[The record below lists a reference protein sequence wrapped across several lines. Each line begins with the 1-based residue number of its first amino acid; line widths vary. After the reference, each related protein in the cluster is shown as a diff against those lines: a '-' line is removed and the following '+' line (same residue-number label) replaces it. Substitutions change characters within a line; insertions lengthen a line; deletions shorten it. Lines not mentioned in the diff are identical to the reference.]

1 MAVLRID
8 TQNADLPYLV
18 LADSDQ
24 VFVGDSVMA
33 IGNPFGVG
41 QSVSVG
47 IVSALARTQVSDSD
61 VGYFIQTDAAINLG
75 NSGGALVD
83 MTGALVGI
91 NTAIFTQSGG
101 SNGIGFAIPANMVST
116 FLRVAQSDDRILRR
130 PWLGISEQVVTVDIA
145 EGLGMDRP
153 RGILVSGILPDSPA
167 DDAGLKDGDVIVAVD
182 GREVFDLPSMNYRL
196 ITRPMGGS
204 VTLSILRAGRELT
217 RSLKIRPAPENPP
230 RRVTELARDTPLMGI
245 TVANMSPAFNE
256 EVGLDLN
263 ERGVIVLEVPGRSD
277 ARRLGVRPGDRILSI
292 NDRTISAVRDLEP
305 ALLAAGTRWSIG
317 LSDGTKRRTLR
328 VRR

>member
-1 MAVLRID
+1 M
-8 TQNADLPYLV
+8 
-18 LADSDQ
+18 S
-24 VFVGDSVMA
+24 
-33 IGNPFGVG
+33 
-41 QSVSVG
+41 
-47 IVSALARTQVSDSD
+47 
-61 VGYFIQTDAAINLG
+61 
-75 NSGGALVD
+75 
-83 MTGALVGI
+83 
-91 NTAIFTQSGG
+91 
-101 SNGIGFAIPANMVST
+101 
-116 FLRVAQSDDRILRR
+116 LRVYF
-130 PWLGISEQVVTVDIA
+130 DI
-145 EGLGMDRP
+145 
-153 RGILVSGILPDSPA
+153 VQ
-167 DDAGLKDGDVIVAVD
+167 
-182 GREVFDLPSMNYRL
+182 
-196 ITRPMGGS
+196 GGS

-256 EVGLDLN
+256 KLGLDLN